1 MLYIISTVEAYIME
15 DEGDNKYLQMD
26 ETMKKLFTL
35 KEKRPIIDFLN
46 AAYGDD
52 LSYEAE
58 INYNNTEIINTKSFT
73 STYMT
78 FHADMFITAVEGDKK
93 LEYALEF
100 QTKFDEEILIRMFRY
115 SFERAAKLVYF
126 KDKNKLRLKLPE
138 PYLIMLEKEKGMD
151 NEIMLE
157 IEIPKA
163 LLINFKV
170 KVLKYWDYDLER
182 LYKENMYLLYPL
194 QIFKLR
200 KDMERIKNSKRSRA
214 FIEKE
219 MNLLNIKLLESIT
232 KTYIAIEKAYEDGKI
247 EVTNYDEMTTVI
259 INLKSYL
266 LNKYDLKDDVDKE
279 VKIMFKGFYD
289 PKVEAIVMEK
299 GIEKGIKLVAE
310 KMIKDDNPIE
320 KIKMYTGLSDEQ
332 INELRKLIETKG
344 EH

>member
-1 MLYIISTVEAYIME
+1 MRRLI
-15 DEGDNKYLQMD
+15 NH
-26 ETMKKLFTL
+26 
-35 KEKRPIIDFLN
+35 N

-58 INYNNTEIINTKSFT
+58 INYNNTEIINTKGFS

-78 FHADMFITAVEGDKK
+78 FHADMFITAVEGDKI
-93 LEYALEF
+93 LEYAIEF

-115 SFERAAKLVYF
+115 SFERAAKLAYF

-170 KVLKYWDYDLER
+170 KVLK
-182 LYKENMYLLYPL
+182 
-194 QIFKLR
+194 
-200 KDMERIKNSKRSRA
+200 
-214 FIEKE
+214 
-219 MNLLNIKLLESIT
+219 
-232 KTYIAIEKAYEDGKI
+232 
-247 EVTNYDEMTTVI
+247 
-259 INLKSYL
+259 SYL
-266 LNKYDLKDDVDKE
+266 LNKYELKDDVDKE

-289 PKVEAIVMEK
+289 PKIEAIGVEK

-310 KMIKDDNPIE
+310 NMIKDGNPIE
-320 KIKMYTGLSDEQ
+320 KIKMYTGLNEEQ
-332 INELRKLIETKG
+332 IDELKRLIETKG

>member
-52 LSYEAE
+52 LSYEIE
-58 INYNNTEIINTKSFT
+58 INYNNTEIINTKGFS

-78 FHADMFITAVEGDKK
+78 FHADMFITAVEGDKI
-93 LEYALEF
+93 LEYAIEF

-138 PYLIMLEKEKGMD
+138 PYLIILEKEKGID
-151 NEIMLE
+151 NEITLE

-163 LLINFKV
+163 LPINFKV
-170 KVLKYWDYDLER
+170 KVLK
-182 LYKENMYLLYPL
+182 
-194 QIFKLR
+194 
-200 KDMERIKNSKRSRA
+200 
-214 FIEKE
+214 
-219 MNLLNIKLLESIT
+219 
-232 KTYIAIEKAYEDGKI
+232 
-247 EVTNYDEMTTVI
+247 
-259 INLKSYL
+259 SYL
-266 LNKYDLKDDVDKE
+266 LNKYELKDDVDKE

-289 PKVEAIVMEK
+289 PKIEAI
-299 GIEKGIKLVAE
+299 
-310 KMIKDDNPIE
+310 
-320 KIKMYTGLSDEQ
+320 
-332 INELRKLIETKG
+332 
-344 EH
+344 